1 MIDTLL
7 ALLATGVALAGGP
20 GATVRTTAGETVHG
34 LVAGYEA
41 GGGLKLVQDDGGA
54 RTVPTGEIVQ
64 VRFAASATPLPAVDN
79 QVEVTLLDGDRLRGK
94 ILSGDSERLKI
105 DTAALGPVD
114 LEIEHMRGLTFAP
127 EGGSPPDLKAFL
139 PDKPPTS
146 DILFRRVS
154 QGTDS
159 ISGTLEKL
167 AADELQFDCALG
179 KVKFPYAS
187 AAALVFAPQIEL
199 PAMKEPKIFLSLQ
212 DGGTV
217 SGQLL
222 ELVEGTLSLSTLFA
236 KSLRIDLNRIETL
249 RFAGVA
255 FEYLS
260 DLDPVKVEEL
270 PYVGEASDFR
280 FHYRRDASVTG
291 QPLMAGGERCS
302 KGLGVHSR
310 CNLTYDVSKG
320 YQRFEASYGLADEV
334 KDLPGKASVIF
345 RVYVDDQLKFE
356 SPTVRTGDPPKALAP
371 ISLKGAKLLRL
382 EVDFADN
389 YDIADR
395 ALWLEPVLIR

>member
-7 ALLATGVALAGGP
+7 ALSLSIAAPAGGV
-20 GATVRTTAGETVHG
+20 GATVRTTAGDSVHG
-34 LVAGYEA
+34 LIAGYDKSA
-41 GGGLKLVQDDGGA
+41 GLKLVQEDGA
-54 RTVPTGEIVQ
+54 TRTVPGNAIVQ
-64 VRFAASATPLPAVDN
+64 VRFAAGATLPTVEN

-94 ILSGDSERLKI
+94 ILSGDSERLKVE
-105 DTAALGPVD
+105 TAALGPID

-127 EGGSPPDLKAFL
+127 EAGTPPDLKAFL
-139 PDKPPTS
+139 PDKEAGS
-146 DILFRRVS
+146 DILFRRVN

-159 ISGTLEKL
+159 ITGTLERL
-167 AADELQFDCALG
+167 GAQELVFDCALG

-199 PAMKEPKIFLSLQ
+199 QPVKEPKVFLSLR

-222 ELVEGTLSLSTLFA
+222 ELGEGSLVLGALFA
-236 KSLRIDLNRIETL
+236 KDLRIDLNRIDTL
-249 RFAGVA
+249 RFAGVS

-260 DLDPVKVEEL
+260 DLNPVKVEEL
-270 PYVGEASDFR
+270 PYVGEPSDFR

-320 YQRFEASYGLADEV
+320 YQRFEASYALADEV
-334 KDLPGKASVIF
+334 KELPGKGSVIF

-356 SPTVRTGDPPKALAP
+356 SPVVRPSDPPKALTP
-371 ISLKGAKLLRL
+371 IPLTGAKTLRL